1 MQKGDRFYMEGLK
14 HLIHYDPENPEPYL
28 PALERVAD
36 DEVDF
41 AASLS
46 IREKVRAHAWT
57 IATLMEHGLNVEITD
72 EDKYAAEQILL
83 NNEPANISSQKPA
96 VILHLE
102 SLLTEYDHEIVH
114 DAARVRRYVTNKLL
128 EESSNTTN
136 KPSERI
142 KALELLGK
150 ISDVGMFVERSVV
163 TIEHKSTEDLQK
175 ELENT
180 LELLLNPETDMY
192 EAMPE
197 PNISIKDIPIGL

>member
-1 MQKGDRFYMEGLK
+1 MEGLK
-14 HLIHYDPENPEPYL
+14 HLINFNPENPEPYL
-28 PALERVAD
+28 PALERVTD

-57 IATLMEHGLNVEITD
+57 IATLMEHGLDVEITD
-72 EDKYAAEQILL
+72 ADKHAAEQILL
-83 NNEPANISSQKPA
+83 NNEPANLNSQKPA

-102 SLLTEYDHEIVH
+102 TLLTEYDFEVVH

-128 EESSNTTN
+128 EESSNSTN

-163 TIEHKSTEDLQK
+163 TIEHKTTEELQK

-180 LELLLNPETDMY
+180 LELLLNPETNTY
-192 EAMPE
+192 ESAPE